1 MMRNMESGFLTD
13 VIVGDYKT
21 YPITFDE
28 GIAQW
33 LGHDIYAYVRSIE
46 YSNYTISEHG
56 CLDDLIN
63 SKSYTEDV
71 EGYYYIHSASGWQ
84 TTLPDDIQEAIEYL
98 SSL

>member
-1 MMRNMESGFLTD
+1 MTD

-28 GIAQW
+28 GTAKW
-33 LGHDIYAYVRSIE
+33 LGHDIYAYVRSVE
-46 YSNYTISEHG
+46 YSNYTISEDG

-63 SKSYTEDV
+63 SKTYTENV
-71 EGYYYIHSASGWQ
+71 EGYYYIHTTSGWQ

>member
-1 MMRNMESGFLTD
+1 MTRNMESGFLTD

-33 LGHDIYAYVRSIE
+33 LGHDIYAYVRSVE
-46 YSNYTISEHG
+46 YSNYTISEDG

-63 SKSYTEDV
+63 SKTYTDDV
-71 EGYYYIHSASGWQ
+71 EGYYYIHSTSGWQ
-84 TTLPDDIQEAIEYL
+84 TTLPDDIQDAIEYL
-98 SSL
+98 NTL